1 MASIIDMPKLSDTM
15 TVGTVVKWLK
25 SEGDEVSNGDVL
37 AEVETDK
44 ATMELECFDDGVL
57 LKIYV
62 PAGSEAPIGGPLAAV
77 GEPGEEVPDLAAPE
91 PKASEPDTPAPD
103 EPPAAEPGPKPA
115 ASPGPEHASAPSA
128 PETAAPK
135 RDGRI
140 AASPLAKKIA
150 AEKGLALEGIAGT
163 GPGGR
168 ILKADVLAA
177 AEKPAPPRTPSPAPA
192 SAPQATIAAPSVSSA
207 LEDKTVPVSSMRAVI
222 AKRLLESKTQI
233 PHFYLQNEVDAGPL
247 MDARAAINK
256 KYANLPP
263 EEGGYK
269 VTVND
274 LILKACAAAILRV
287 PEINASWGGDHVQ
300 MHGNAHVAFG
310 VAIEDGLVTP
320 VIRNAETLDLRALS
334 AEAKNLIAKAR
345 TKKLTPDE
353 MTGSTFTVTNLG
365 MYGIDFF
372 SGIINPPNAAILS
385 VGATVNKA
393 VVDEEGDVV
402 PGRRMVLGL
411 SCDHRVVDGAVGAS
425 YLQALAEILESPV
438 LMLV

>member
-25 SEGDEVSNGDVL
+25 NEGEEVSNGDVL

-44 ATMELECFDDGVL
+44 ATMELECFDDGTL

-62 PAGSEAPIGGPLAAV
+62 QAGSEAPIGGPLAAV
-77 GEPGEEVPDLAAPE
+77 GEPGEKAPDLGGGNAAPLE
-91 PKASEPDTPAPD
+91 KEKPAPTE
-103 EPPAAEPGPKPA
+103 EPAEDAPVPKPA
-115 ASPGPEHASAPSA
+115 PAQTEP
-128 PETAAPK
+128 AAPAVASTPGTSA
-135 RDGRI
+135 GRI

-150 AEKGLALEGIAGT
+150 AEKGLALEAITGS

-177 AEKPAPPRTPSPAPA
+177 AEKPTAVLAPA
-192 SAPQATIAAPSVSSA
+192 EPVSKAATSSSSSSAPSA
-207 LEDKTVPVSSMRAVI
+207 LEDKTLPVSNMRAVI

-256 KYANLPP
+256 KYADLPP
-263 EEGGYK
+263 DQGGYK

-300 MHGNAHVAFG
+300 LHGHAHVAFG

-320 VIRNAETLDLRALS
+320 VIRKAETLDLRALS
-334 AEAKNLIAKAR
+334 DEAKSLIAKAR

-393 VVDEEGDVV
+393 VVDEEGDVA